1 MIRLLQ
7 FLIFGHAH
15 KWVED
20 SRNEI
25 RRGKEGFVIG
35 VFVTCRC
42 ETCGRPKSWTL
53 KVSQ

>member
-20 SRNEI
+20 KRVDLFADDGPG
-25 RRGKEGFVIG
+25 RPYGTRVM
-35 VFVTCRC
+35 CHC
-42 ETCGRPKSWTL
+42 ETCGKPKRFDL
-53 KVSQ
+53 A